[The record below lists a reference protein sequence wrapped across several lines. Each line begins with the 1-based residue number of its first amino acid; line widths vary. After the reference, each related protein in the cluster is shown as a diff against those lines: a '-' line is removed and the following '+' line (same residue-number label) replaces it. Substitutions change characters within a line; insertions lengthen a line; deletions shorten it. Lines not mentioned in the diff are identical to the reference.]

1 MRSSSDIA
9 GGRLLRMSRS
19 ECSRRAVASD
29 ITVRGVG
36 VSRLAPGDCGR
47 TNLGGRSRAGAD
59 GLRGVGV

>member
-1 MRSSSDIA
+1 MRNSSDIA

-19 ECSRRAVASD
+19 EWARRAVASD
-29 ITVRGVG
+29 ITAGGVAEPAAG
-36 VSRLAPGDCGR
+36 GRGR

>member
-29 ITVRGVG
+29 ITVRGVAEP
-36 VSRLAPGDCGR
+36 APGGLGR

>member
-1 MRSSSDIA
+1 
-9 GGRLLRMSRS
+9 MSRS
-19 ECSRRAVASD
+19 ECSRRAVTSD

-36 VSRLAPGDCGR
+36 SPKPAPGDCGR